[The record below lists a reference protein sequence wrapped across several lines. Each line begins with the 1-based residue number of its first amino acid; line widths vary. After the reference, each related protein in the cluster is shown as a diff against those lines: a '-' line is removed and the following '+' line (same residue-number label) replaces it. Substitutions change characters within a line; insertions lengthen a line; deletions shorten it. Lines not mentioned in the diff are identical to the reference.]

1 MHCSMTDT
9 LAHLRDEGDSGS
21 PANSQLITHALVGNA
36 FCTSDNSSCT
46 YVLAGTNDTVYNR
59 QLVLTFKEV

>member
-1 MHCSMTDT
+1 MTDT

-36 FCTSDNSSCT
+36 LYF
-46 YVLAGTNDTVYNR
+46 R
-59 QLVLTFKEV
+59 Q